1 MCKRLTLLLVF
12 TLMICSIS
20 LLFSPVIRGV
30 LPNSVGL
37 WKLMNDIV
45 LVSQHWFNIKQLWR
59 LISTNNIAT
68 GMVRGSQVR
77 FQSTK
82 NTFSIHPNLS

>member
-45 LVSQHWFNIKQLWR
+45 LVSQHWVNIKQL
-59 LISTNNIAT
+59 
-68 GMVRGSQVR
+68 
-77 FQSTK
+77 
-82 NTFSIHPNLS
+82 